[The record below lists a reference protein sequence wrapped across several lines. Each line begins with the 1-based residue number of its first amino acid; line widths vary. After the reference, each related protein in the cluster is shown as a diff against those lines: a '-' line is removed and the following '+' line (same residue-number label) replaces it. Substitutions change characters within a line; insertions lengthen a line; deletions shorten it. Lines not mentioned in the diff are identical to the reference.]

1 MIMNYYTMITILSIS
16 IFAMLLVIVSSNKNF
31 SKGARNQL
39 KLAFIFA
46 IVAILCEFIGDTL
59 EKEMLGEQ
67 NNIHSLITLTK
78 VIKFC
83 IVPMMPFYIS
93 KAVFEKRPKS
103 KKSKSIFKFLRTYL
117 YIYEIILVL
126 AFLMYKFNEFYGLL
140 YIVYNI
146 NFIIG
151 TAYMFVNA
159 FAFCKYYQNKNE
171 KELVSIML
179 FIVVFVTLQIFN
191 PEIQILWLAIAMSAT
206 FIYIYYYELIQNI
219 DGLTSLLN
227 QKAFSNCK
235 KDIEDEDCAI
245 VIYDINDFKK
255 INDNCGHMCG
265 DKILIEVA
273 KIMKNHYQKYGMS
286 YRMGGD
292 EFVVIMEKNIEN
304 AKEITEEFVK
314 KVAEEVIIEKYIEN
328 DYIIENVEKLKE
340 KLPKEIN
347 ISYGISVYNPLNK
360 EERGIDVVIQEADK
374 EMYYYKNK
382 YKNQNQ

>member
-1 MIMNYYTMITILSIS
+1 
-16 IFAMLLVIVSSNKNF
+16 
-31 SKGARNQL
+31 
-39 KLAFIFA
+39 
-46 IVAILCEFIGDTL
+46 
-59 EKEMLGEQ
+59 
-67 NNIHSLITLTK
+67 
-78 VIKFC
+78 
-83 IVPMMPFYIS
+83 
-93 KAVFEKRPKS
+93 
-103 KKSKSIFKFLRTYL
+103 
-117 YIYEIILVL
+117 
-126 AFLMYKFNEFYGLL
+126 
-140 YIVYNI
+140 
-146 NFIIG
+146 
-151 TAYMFVNA
+151 
-159 FAFCKYYQNKNE
+159 
-171 KELVSIML
+171 
-179 FIVVFVTLQIFN
+179 
-191 PEIQILWLAIAMSAT
+191 
-206 FIYIYYYELIQNI
+206 
-219 DGLTSLLN
+219 
-227 QKAFSNCK
+227 
-235 KDIEDEDCAI
+235 
-245 VIYDINDFKK
+245 
-255 INDNCGHMCG
+255 MCG